1 MKHKF
6 NDVAANIPIA
16 AGWSVSKVRYA
27 DGNPDVVLDC
37 SHAAKGNISVGM
49 NLDKGEFTSSFPQP
63 FTRNPPAELAKK
75 VRAVIDA
82 PKP

>member
-1 MKHKF
+1 MKNEF
-6 NDVAANIPIA
+6 NVVATNIPIA
-16 AGWSVSKVRYA
+16 SGWSVDKVHYE
-27 DGNPDVVLDC
+27 DGNPQVTLVC
-37 SHAAKGNISVGM
+37 GHARQGTISVGM

-75 VRAVIDA
+75 VRAAINA